1 MSHDSC
7 YTGSEIILTTKH
19 SKSLAI
25 APAFLTELGATI
37 VESNVDTDTLGT
49 FSGEI
54 QRQGTALECV
64 RHKCEWGMSLLDAEY
79 GLASEGSFGP
89 HPSIPFIACDQE
101 ILYFIDLK
109 RGFELHLTK
118 ISQDTNYWMQ
128 VIGSIEELEKKLV
141 ELRFPSHA
149 LIIRPNIPDSENIF
163 FKGINSYSDL
173 HDAIKESM
181 VRSKDSKAWVE
192 TDMRA
197 DKNPTRMA
205 LIGELA
211 MELSKRLAT
220 MCEACG
226 TPGWGKVRAEVGLEC
241 SDCGSPTELTRA
253 EIFGCAKCTYS
264 VSLPR
269 SDGLSTAN
277 PMYCAHCNP

>member
-1 MSHDSC
+1 MSHNSC
-7 YTGSEIILTTKH
+7 YAGVDIVLTTKH

-25 APAFLTELGATI
+25 APVFLSELGAKI
-37 VESNVDTDTLGT
+37 VECNVDTDTLGT

-54 QRQGTALECV
+54 PRRGTALDCV
-64 RHKCEWGMSLLDAEY
+64 QRKCEWGMTLLDAEF

-89 HPSIPFIACDQE
+89 HPSIPFVACDQE
-101 ILYFIDLK
+101 ILCFIDLK
-109 RGFELHLTK
+109 RGFQLHLST

-128 VIGSIEELEKKLV
+128 TISSIEELEKKLV

-149 LIIRPNIPDSENIF
+149 LIVRPNKPSINNMIF
-163 FKGINSYSDL
+163 KSINSYDAL
-173 HDAIKESM
+173 HHALKESIAH
-181 VRSKDSKAWVE
+181 SKDSKARVE

-205 LIGELA
+205 LISELA

-220 MCEACG
+220 MCEECG
-226 TPGWGKVRAEVGLEC
+226 TPGWGKVRVEAGLEC
-241 SDCGSPTELTRA
+241 SDCGAPTELARA
-253 EIFGCAKCTYS
+253 EIFGCVKCAYS
-264 VSLPR
+264 ISLPR

-277 PMYCAHCNP
+277 PMYCGHCNP